1 MQFTKATKRQ
11 SKARIVITGPTGSGK
26 TYSALSVAAALGKKI
41 AVIDTEQGSASL
53 YSDQFDFD
61 VLELANDYHPQ
72 RYVEAIKA
80 AASAGYDVCVIDSI
94 THEWNGKGGVLEIAG
109 GKFTNWKDARP
120 AHESFVQCIVGMRTK
135 MHIIATA
142 RSAMEY
148 IQEKDAN
155 GRQVVNKVGMEAK
168 TDKDMTYE
176 FDVQGEMDHQHNMY
190 IGKTRCSALDQQ
202 TFYKPGKDLAAILLT
217 WLEVQPYDPQPA
229 RMAIAALA
237 DATDLDKAQAEQL
250 TDREELAALYRAIVA
265 RNKQATSEK
274 AS

>member
-1 MQFTKATKRQ
+1 MTTFVKAHKRQ

-26 TYSALSVAAALGKKI
+26 TYSALSVAAALGKRV

-61 VLELANDYHPQ
+61 VLELNGDYHPQ

-80 AASAGYDVCVIDSI
+80 AAAAGYDVCVIDSI
-94 THEWNGKGGVLEIAG
+94 THEWNGKNGVLEIAG
-109 GKFTNWKDARP
+109 GKFTGWKDARP
-120 AHESFVQCIVGMRTK
+120 AHEAFVQCVVSMRTK

-148 IQEKDAN
+148 VQEVDSTGKK
-155 GRQVVNKVGMEAK
+155 VVNKIGMEAK

-176 FDVQGEMDHQHNMY
+176 FDVQGEMDHQHNMH

-202 TFYKPGKDLAAILLT
+202 SFYKPGKELATILLN

-229 RMAIAALA
+229 RMAIAALP
-237 DATDLDKAQAEQL
+237 DATDLDKTQAERL
-250 TDREELAALYRAIVA
+250 TERDELGALYKSIVA
-265 RNKQATSEK
+265 RNKAEQTPA
-274 AS
+274 